1 MKTLPRLPPLDAQ
14 QRYTIT
20 EAVQYLRTSRQ
31 TIYNDIAA
39 GTLATFREGKRR
51 FVPGTEIIR
60 RSRIPPST
68 QKVAKRRDAEQ
79 SAA

>member
-1 MKTLPRLPPLDAQ
+1 MKSLPRLPPLDAQ
-14 QRYTIT
+14 QRYTIE
-20 EAVQYLRTSRQ
+20 EATKYLRSSRQ
-31 TIYNDIAA
+31 TVYNDIAA
-39 GTLATFREGKRR
+39 GTLATFKEGKRR

-60 RSRIPPST
+60 RSRMPPSP